1 MEKPKE
7 ITVTDEEY
15 NAVIGRMQLSDLS
28 DADKLLIISMCSWY
42 KYLIMLV
49 QETKIT
55 LKRLREMLGWCC
67 KKISRKNKSKACE
80 SSAQSDEESSSC
92 EDLSQAAANTNGETP
107 NSSSPEKKKRPGHGR
122 LGHKAYTGAVN
133 EYHTHE
139 HMKAGDICPQCG
151 LGKMYLMPPSV
162 LITFTG
168 SPIIAATRHMSERLR
183 CARCVFTS
191 TASMGPGVCK
201 YDPPCLVALAVHRYY
216 GALPFYRLEK
226 LQKLAGVPLPTGT
239 QWGVILSLY
248 EAIYPVFWALLRAAA
263 DADILHYDDTR
274 VRILSCMEENKKL
287 HFTDRKGMFTTGILA
302 KVTGP
307 PPDDITRKVVLFIS
321 GRQHAG
327 ENMNELL
334 KGRRVD
340 EKKLTAMSDAL
351 TCNLLSCLLAVMCKC
366 LSHALRKFDEIEE
379 FFIEECGVVL
389 SLMRKVYKNEA
400 IIKAAM
406 MTPKERLIYH
416 QEKSAPH
423 MKSLKIYLEEQM
435 ATKKVEPNSSL
446 GKAMNYTLK
455 NWHGLTRFLEV
466 EGAPI
471 DNNEMEQTLK
481 VQIKS
486 RKNSLFY
493 KTEFS
498 AFVGS
503 VLTSVIA
510 TCDKNGIN
518 PFHYLESVYIHQ
530 DAVVKEP
537 EEWLPWNYKETLSK
551 LDSVKQSSASLA
563 FAQVA

>member
-7 ITVTDEEY
+7 VKISDAEY
-15 NAVIGRMQLSDLS
+15 DAVIDRLNGSNLS
-28 DADKLLIISMCSWY
+28 DADKTIISGMCCWY
-42 KYLIMLV
+42 RWLLSLV
-49 QETKIT
+49 FETKIT

-67 KKISRKNKSKACE
+67 KKISRKNKNKSKVCE

-92 EDLSQAAANTNGETP
+92 EDLSQAAAN
-107 NSSSPEKKKRPGHGR
+107 SSAPKKKKRPGHGR
-122 LGHKAYTGAVN
+122 LGHKVYTGAVN

-183 CARCVFTS
+183 CARCGFLS
-191 TASMGPGVCK
+191 TASRDSGVYK
-201 YDPPCLVALAVHRYY
+201 YDPTCLVALAVHRYY

-340 EKKLTAMSDAL
+340 EKELIAMSDAITGNSL
-351 TCNLLSCLLAVMCKC
+351 DSFLLDYFLAVICKC
-366 LSHALRKFDEIEE
+366 LCHALRKFDEIEE
-379 FFIEECGVVL
+379 FFTEECGVVL
-389 SLMRKVYKNEA
+389 AFMREVYKNEA
-400 IIKAAM
+400 IIKAAK
-406 MTPKERLIYH
+406 MTPEERLAYH
-416 QEKSAPH
+416 QKDSAPH
-423 MKSLKIYLEEQM
+423 MEKLKIYLEEQM

-455 NWHGLTRFLEV
+455 NWHGFTRFLEV

-481 VQIKS
+481 AIIKS
-486 RKNSLFY
+486 RKNSLFF

-518 PFHYLESVYIHQ
+518 PFHYLESVYRHQ
-530 DAVVKEP
+530 DVVVKEP
-537 EEWLPWNYKETLSK
+537 EDWLPWNYKETLSK
-551 LDSVKQSSASLA
+551 LSSVKQSSPDLF